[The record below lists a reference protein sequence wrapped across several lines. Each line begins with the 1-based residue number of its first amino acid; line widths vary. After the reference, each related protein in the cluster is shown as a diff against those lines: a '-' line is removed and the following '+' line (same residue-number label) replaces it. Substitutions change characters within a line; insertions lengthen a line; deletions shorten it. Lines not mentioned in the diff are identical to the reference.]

1 LRQEKTIMD
10 AQTTSSIDWTSII
23 NNTVSQIPSWIAL
36 ANNQPIVTPIP
47 QGTTGG
53 TLYVGPSGVAGSI
66 SPGLVIAGVI
76 GIIAVV
82 YLLKR

>member
-1 LRQEKTIMD
+1 MNG
-10 AQTTSSIDWTSII
+10 QTTSSIDWTSII
-23 NNTVSQIPSWIAL
+23 NNTVAQIPSWIAL
-36 ANNQPIVTPIP
+36 AQNQPVVTPIP

-76 GIIAVV
+76 AVIAVV
-82 YLLKR
+82 YLLRR